1 MRYPETETDGRTIV
15 DHSWDFEKA
24 DTKYSNHGFH
34 SYPAMMIPQVARRLI
49 EAYGNGSKT
58 LLDPF
63 MGSGTAVLEAKLN
76 PNFEKAYGVDINPL
90 ALLVSKVKTTPIDYE
105 LLKTTF
111 MNVLDESNDELQQI
125 NFMKKKNMKDVDFF
139 NINYWFKPDVISE
152 LAILK
157 NNIDKIENKNKKIES
172 DLKDFFN
179 VVLSEIARKCSNTR
193 NGEYKLYRLSE
204 DRLKKFNPKPILE
217 FENKGKKNI
226 ERMKTFN
233 EECGGC
239 EVKILSEDSRLKTS
253 IRDDSVDLMITS
265 PPYGDSQTTVA
276 YGQFS
281 RLSLQWLGYDK
292 KDIINIDKI
301 SLGGKK
307 LPESKNILDS
317 PTLKDIVHKISEKD
331 RKRAKTVLD
340 FYIDFYKCVG
350 EFDRVMRTGSK
361 LCFVVGNRT
370 IKGFKLPTDKIIVDL
385 FKQKDNRYR
394 HLETIIRRI
403 PSKRLPKK
411 NSPTNIRG
419 EVGSMM
425 NEEYIVI
432 LEKR

>member
-1 MRYPETETDGRTIV
+1 MNSLETEGRTLV

-49 EAYGNGSKT
+49 EEYGNGSKT

-76 PNFEKAYGVDINPL
+76 PNFENAYGVDINPL
-90 ALLVSKVKTTPIDYE
+90 ALLVGKVKTTPIDYE
-105 LLKTTF
+105 LLKTVF
-111 MNVLDESNDELQQI
+111 MDVLDESNDELQQI
-125 NFMKKKNMKDVDFF
+125 NFMMKKKETKDVDFF
-139 NINYWFKPDVISE
+139 NINYWFKPNTISE

-157 NNIDKIENKNKKIES
+157 NNINKIENGDKRIER
-172 DLKDFFN
+172 DLKDFFD

-204 DRLKKFNPKPILE
+204 DQLKKFNPKPILE

-233 EECGGC
+233 RECGGC
-239 EVKILSEDSRLKTS
+239 EVHILSEDSRLRTS
-253 IRDDSVDLMITS
+253 IGDDSVDLLITS

-292 KDIINIDKI
+292 KEVTNIDKM

-307 LPESKNILDS
+307 LPEQENMLDS
-317 PTLKDIVHKISEKD
+317 PALKDIIHKISEKD
-331 RKRAKTVLD
+331 EKRAKTVLD
-340 FYIDFYKCVG
+340 FYMDFYKCVE
-350 EFDRVMRTGSK
+350 EFDRVMKTGSK

-370 IKGFKLPTDKIIVDL
+370 VKGFKIPTDRILIDL
-385 FKQKDNRYR
+385 FKQKDNQYR

-411 NSPTNIRG
+411 NSPTNIKG

-425 NEEYIVI
+425 NDEYIVI